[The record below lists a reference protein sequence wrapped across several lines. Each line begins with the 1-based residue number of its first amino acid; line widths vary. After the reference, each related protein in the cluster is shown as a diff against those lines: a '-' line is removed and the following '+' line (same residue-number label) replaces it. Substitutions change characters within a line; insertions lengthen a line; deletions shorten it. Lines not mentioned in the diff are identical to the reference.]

1 VDSAAVAS
9 EEAAPE
15 GAGEHMMNAN
25 MGRILGMAG
34 RAGLALAALV
44 VGLQLSG
51 CGYNTLVSQKEAIG
65 GQWSQ
70 VENQLQRRADLIPNL
85 VEVTK
90 GYATHEKDVFD
101 NIAKARAQMLG
112 AKTRDAQ
119 MDAANMMSG
128 ALGRLLALAEAYP
141 QLKADAQFAR
151 LSDELAGTENRIAT
165 ERRRYNDMVQ
175 TYNTSVKSLP
185 TSIWSGWFGFTPE
198 KYFEVSPGAQA
209 VPQVKF

>member
-1 VDSAAVAS
+1 
-9 EEAAPE
+9 
-15 GAGEHMMNAN
+15 M
-25 MGRILGMAG
+25 RRLIT
-34 RAGLALAALV
+34 GLCLAATLLL
-44 VGLQLSG
+44 GG
-51 CGYNTLVSQKEAIG
+51 CGYNTIQEQDEAVKAS
-65 GQWSQ
+65 WSE
-70 VENQLQRRADLIPNL
+70 VVNQYQRRADLIPNL

-90 GYATHEKDVFD
+90 GYASHEKEVFD

-141 QLKADAQFAR
+141 QLKADAQFTR

-185 TSIWSGWFGFTPE
+185 TSVWAGWFGFTPE
-198 KYFEVSPGAQA
+198 KYFEVAPGAQA